1 MVRRRRR
8 RRVRPRL
15 LVWAAVGAAAAVAFG
30 RAATG
35 AWRPPWAP
43 PPLRVVADPVALS
56 PLAGPGPALDA
67 AVGRV
72 HAFVLEDDGRIVA
85 ALRPKRPYPIAST
98 AKIMTAFLALQS
110 LPPTAPVTATAHDVA
125 VTARQAAQGG
135 VEMPVR
141 VGERWTVRQLL
152 QAMMLPSANNAA
164 VLLAERA
171 AGDEAA
177 FVRRM
182 NREAARLGM
191 VDTHYA
197 DASGL
202 SPRTQASALD
212 LARLAGRA
220 LALPAFAALV
230 SARTAPVPGWGRVVN
245 LNRLLWTYPGAVGVK
260 TGYTDQAGNC
270 LVFAARRRVG
280 GREVTVLG
288 VLLGVDS
295 PQSLFADAASML
307 DAGFAWAPA
316 RTLLPAGYA
325 VGELERGGR
334 EAGRL
339 VLARALRVPA
349 YERLEPLD
357 VRLGHGRP
365 QGWRAVVV
373 APGGAVVAAAP
384 VRVVAPGAPPSGAA
398 RPSPRG
404 ETTAAPP
411 RRAGARPEA
420 GPQR

>member
-15 LVWAAVGAAAAVAFG
+15 LLWAVVAAAAAAVG
-30 RAATG
+30 RATTL

-43 PPLRVVADPVALS
+43 PPLQVVADPLALA

-67 AVGRV
+67 AVGRL

-85 ALRPKRPYPIAST
+85 ALRPDRPYPIAST

-125 VTARQAAQGG
+125 VTARQAAEGG

-141 VGERWTVRQLL
+141 AGERWTVRQLL

-171 AGDEAA
+171 AGGEAA

-220 LALPAFAALV
+220 LALPSFAALV
-230 SARTAPVPGWGRVVN
+230 STRTAAVPGWGRVVN

-260 TGYTDQAGNC
+260 TGYTEQAGNC
-270 LVFAARRRVG
+270 LVFAARRRVD
-280 GREVTVLG
+280 GREVTALG
-288 VLLGVDS
+288 VLLGVAS
-295 PQSLFADAASML
+295 PQALFADAASLL

-325 VGELERGGR
+325 VGRLVRGGR
-334 EAGRL
+334 AVGRL

-349 YERLEPLD
+349 YERLEPLA
-357 VRLGHGRP
+357 VRLARIRTG
-365 QGWRAVVV
+365 GWRAVVV
-373 APGGAVVAAAP
+373 APGGVVVADAPVRPLGRGAAAP
-384 VRVVAPGAPPSGAA
+384 DATPST
-398 RPSPRG
+398 P
-404 ETTAAPP
+404 
-411 RRAGARPEA
+411 
-420 GPQR
+420 